1 MWLIYFVISYL
12 CIKFVLYKTL
22 LLVGHIQYSNF
33 DCGIILYF
41 ISSTFFRNSKKLVLD
56 VLLFLSF

>member
-12 CIKFVLYKTL
+12 CIIFVLYRIL
-22 LLVGHIQYSNF
+22 LLVGYIQFSNF
-33 DCGIILYF
+33 DCGIIFYF
-41 ISSTFFRNSKKLVLD
+41 IFSTFFRNSKKLVLD